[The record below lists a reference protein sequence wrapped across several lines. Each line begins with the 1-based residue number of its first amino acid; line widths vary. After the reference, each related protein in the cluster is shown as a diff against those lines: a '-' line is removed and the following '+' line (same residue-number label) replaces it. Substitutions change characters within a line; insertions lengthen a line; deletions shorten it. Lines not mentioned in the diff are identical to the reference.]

1 MDNVKNQEFLEQE
14 LALIRELRRRLDAA
28 STALEAAFLRRQYAQ
43 AVATLQT
50 PKTRHRRH
58 DR

>member
-14 LALIRELRRRLDAA
+14 LALIRELHRRLDAA
-28 STALEAAFLRRQYAQ
+28 STGLEAAFLRQQYAQ

-50 PKTRHRRH
+50 AENKAPTL
-58 DR
+58 